1 MLMPAAVLVMMVLGS
16 IAVDSARLLLAQ
28 RELADAA
35 AAAANDAVAA
45 ALSDDAFYRS
55 GGRLEVDPS
64 RAARTVDAAV
74 MARAPQG
81 LAVDPPVVTVV
92 GRQVCVELRATVEPL
107 FARVVPGA
115 GGPRVVRARA
125 SASAVGGADGTV
137 VPVRG
142 ALCA

>member
-1 MLMPAAVLVMMVLGS
+1 MLMPAAVLVMMVLGA
-16 IAVDSARLLLAQ
+16 IAVDSARLFLAQ

-45 ALSDDAFYRS
+45 SLSDDAFYRS
-55 GGRLEVDPS
+55 GGRLEID
-64 RAARTVDAAV
+64 AAHAVRTVDAAV
-74 MARAPQG
+74 QARAPQAMT
-81 LAVDPPVVTVV
+81 LDRPAVTVA

-115 GGPRVVRARA
+115 GAPRTVTARA
-125 SASAVGGADGTV
+125 TATAVGGADGVV

-142 ALCA
+142 VC

>member
-45 ALSDDAFYRS
+45 ALSHDAFYRS
-55 GGRLEVDPS
+55 GGRLEVD
-64 RAARTVDAAV
+64 AAAATRTVDAAV
-74 MARAPQG
+74 LARAPQG
-81 LAVDPPVVTVV
+81 LVVHEPVVTVV

-115 GGPRVVRARA
+115 GGTRVVRARA
-125 SASAVGGADGTV
+125 TASAVGGAEGTA

-142 ALCA
+142 DLCG